1 MPSAPAAT
9 TAAKSTAAPAAAPKA
24 TPVPAVLPTA
34 IQWQWQTFDALSRHD
49 LYAILQ
55 LRSEVFV
62 VEQNCV
68 FQDIDGLDD
77 KALHLLGW
85 VTQAEPAHAV
95 NQTKPATLK
104 LVAYARCFAPG
115 ITFAEASIG
124 RVVTHRSVRGS
135 GAGHALMQQAVT
147 RTLAH
152 WGVQTIRIGAQAHLA
167 HYYQHHGFAPT
178 GIDYLEDGIPHT
190 EMLRPAVHIA
200 PTL

>member
-1 MPSAPAAT
+1 MPSAP
-9 TAAKSTAAPAAAPKA
+9 KAAPITAPMAASPS
-24 TPVPAVLPTA
+24 VLPAA
-34 IQWQWQTFDALSRHD
+34 IQWQWKTFDALTRHD

-77 KALHLLGW
+77 QALHLLGW
-85 VTQAEPAHAV
+85 VHQPDQKHEA
-95 NQTKPATLK
+95 NQTAGQ

-115 ITFAEASIG
+115 ITFTEASIG

-147 RTLAH
+147 HTLAH
-152 WGVQTIRIGAQAHLA
+152 WGMRAIRIGAQAHLA
-167 HYYQHHGFAPT
+167 SYYQQHGFAPT
-178 GIDYLEDGIPHT
+178 GIDYMEDGIPHT
-190 EMLRPAVHIA
+190 EMLRPAAHTA
-200 PTL
+200 PSLLKPIP